1 MKGRIITDIGQVSVD
16 TDVIAKYAG
25 MAAVEC
31 FGVVGM
37 AMISVKDGLVKLLK
51 RESMTKGV
59 GVTVNEEIRLRSISI
74 LLQYTA

>member
-59 GVTVNEEIRLRSISI
+59 GVTVDVYKRQVS
-74 LLQYTA
+74 A